1 MAEQQPRDALVAHVV
16 ERLGAAVGGDD
27 VAIIATVLRDV
38 PALAS
43 SVKLTVSARTQQH
56 NTFLSCLNCICASPA
71 HCTHGLSPATPPSLE
86 AMGGPCIRQVKH
98 GNWPTVL
105 YGSGTIVQ
113 SAHHVARLDHGHVDE
128 VGQHMHAAMQGV
140 HGEA

>member
-43 SVKLTVSARTQQH
+43 SVKLTVSARMQQH
-56 NTFLSCLNCICASPA
+56 NTFLSCLNCTFEYALRQLTAHTASLQLPILA
-71 HCTHGLSPATPPSLE
+71 LWPWAALVFAKSSMATGPRYCTAVAPLSKVPT
-86 AMGGPCIRQVKH
+86 M
-98 GNWPTVL
+98 WP
-105 YGSGTIVQ
+105 G
-113 SAHHVARLDHGHVDE
+113 
-128 VGQHMHAAMQGV
+128 
-140 HGEA
+140 